1 LWVWYYNK
9 RQPKFYE
16 SPLILSLKNKIK
28 NEGLLGVAPDELKTT
43 LVSFTYIFCI
53 ICSYYV
59 LKPIRGSLGI
69 ELGKNNLPIMNF
81 LSMFVLILSN
91 AVYSMLAGLYRRDV
105 FIPFIT
111 RFFAGC
117 IIVFWFVFSFI
128 FPADVTKNDE
138 TQASTKVTQQEQRT
152 EKPIEKPVAAEAEN
166 VDGKSEQKEVN
177 LFKTNLPRAIAIS
190 VYYLWVGVFILFAVS
205 MFWSFMNDIFTVAQ
219 SKRLYAIIGYGGLIG
234 GVAGSFITSSL
245 VEIAGTANLLLV
257 GLVLLYPSVWC
268 MKYVHNQVTAEN
280 NLTKVDS
287 EEVDQIQE
295 SGSEKP
301 QDSVSPADGLLIT
314 YRTPILIF
322 MAFEMFFFTFTS
334 TLFYQQL
341 YEMVNQVFS
350 KNTDGATEF
359 FAGFYGKITVLSLFS
374 QFFLT
379 RLAMKLSNPV
389 WGLFIF
395 PVIQISA
402 TGLML
407 YEPSL
412 SYVSW
417 GLILGSAISYSTGR
431 AIKELVYIPLDRDQ
445 KYQGKGFIDT
455 VVFRIGD
462 GISAVILIGGLNTL
476 GYGQWIDF
484 TILVAMVIQVYV
496 IINIARR
503 YAERVGEG
511 ASNEPVEAAGSG
523 S

>member
-1 LWVWYYNK
+1 MSIRN
-9 RQPKFYE
+9 R
-16 SPLILSLKNKIK
+16 IK
-28 NEGLLGVAPDELKTT
+28 NEGLLGVAPEELKTT
-43 LVSFTYIFCI
+43 LVSFSYIFCI

-117 IIVFWFVFSFI
+117 IVVFWFVFSFI
-128 FPADVTKNDE
+128 FPADLNKNNE
-138 TQASTKVTQQEQRT
+138 AEL
-152 EKPIEKPVAAEAEN
+152 KPEVAAEEGVAAESTEQN
-166 VDGKSEQKEVN
+166 DNQKSAKVQKEKKKEVN

-205 MFWSFMNDIFTVAQ
+205 MFWSFMNDIFTVSQ

-234 GVAGSFITSSL
+234 GVAGSFITSTM
-245 VEIAGTANLLLV
+245 VDVMGTANLLLL

-268 MKYVHNQVTAEN
+268 MKYVHNRVSADNEGADEN
-280 NLTKVDS
+280 LD
-287 EEVDQIQE
+287 E
-295 SGSEKP
+295 SDEIKDIDSEKP
-301 QDSVSPADGLLIT
+301 RDTVSPADGFLVT
-314 YRTPILIF
+314 YRTPILVF

-379 RLAMKLSNPV
+379 KLAMKLPNPV

-395 PVIQISA
+395 PVIQVTA

-407 YEPSL
+407 YDPSL

-431 AIKELVYIPLDRDQ
+431 AIKELVYIPLNRDQ

-484 TILVAMVIQVYV
+484 TILAAMAIQAYV
-496 IINIARR
+496 IMNIARR
-503 YAERVGEG
+503 YAERVRENSLEKAIDN
-511 ASNEPVEAAGSG
+511 AS
-523 S
+523 

>member
-1 LWVWYYNK
+1 M
-9 RQPKFYE
+9 
-16 SPLILSLKNKIK
+16 SLKNKIK

-59 LKPIRGSLGI
+59 LKPVRGSLGI

-91 AVYSMLAGLYRRDV
+91 AVYSMLTGLYRREF

-117 IIVFWFVFSFI
+117 IIVFWFVFSFV
-128 FPADVTKNDE
+128 FPADLPDVKKEEVKTRVE
-138 TQASTKVTQQEQRT
+138 HEEMLS
-152 EKPIEKPVAAEAEN
+152 EKPAPRPAEALVAEN
-166 VDGKSEQKEVN
+166 DNDEVN
-177 LFKTNLPRAIAIS
+177 LFKSNLPRALALS

-205 MFWSFMNDIFTVAQ
+205 MFWSFMNDIYSVDQ

-234 GVAGSFITSSL
+234 GAAGSFITSSL
-245 VEIAGTANLLLV
+245 VERVGTANLFIV
-257 GLVLLYPSVWC
+257 GLLILYPSVWC
-268 MKYVHNQVTAEN
+268 MKYVHNRMTASS
-280 NLTKVDS
+280 S
-287 EEVDQIQE
+287 EDDEE
-295 SGSEKP
+295 HSEKVAEENKP
-301 QDSVSPADGLLIT
+301 QERKTKPKQEEQKGSANAKPGPADGFFVV

-322 MAFEMFFFTFTS
+322 MAFEMFFFTFS
-334 TLFYQQL
+334 CTLFYQQL
-341 YEMVNQVFS
+341 YEMVNQVFAE
-350 KNTDGATEF
+350 NTDHATQF
-359 FAGFYGKITVLSLFS
+359 FADFYFKITILSLIS

-379 RLAMKLSNPV
+379 RLVMKFPNPV

-395 PVIQISA
+395 PAVQIGA
-402 TGLML
+402 TVLML
-407 YEPSL
+407 NSPSL
-412 SYVSW
+412 LFVSW
-417 GLILGSAISYSTGR
+417 GLIIVSAISYSTGR
-431 AIKELVYIPLDRDQ
+431 AIKELVYIPLNREQ

-503 YAERVGEG
+503 YAERVGK
-511 ASNEPVEAAGSG
+511 GSSDKDVKVAHDG